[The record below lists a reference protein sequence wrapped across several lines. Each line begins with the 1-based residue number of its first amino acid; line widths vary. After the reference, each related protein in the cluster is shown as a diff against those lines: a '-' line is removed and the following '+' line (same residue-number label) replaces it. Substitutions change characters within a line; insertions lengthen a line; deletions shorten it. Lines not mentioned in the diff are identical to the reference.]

1 MLAEMQEQ
9 AARRHQEIMDILS
22 SKQAALPPG
31 TTLNDLRRSSS
42 SLSLL
47 PPSPQIFSG
56 RDNEQQQM
64 IATIQK
70 NTAARIAIL
79 GPGGIGKTSLA
90 LSVLHD
96 HNIVDIFG
104 IRRYFISCDAA
115 ITSDGLI
122 TIVAKYFNLEE
133 KAKPSNAIIH
143 YLNSS
148 TEPALMLLDNFETP
162 WEIPEQR
169 SKVEHFLSLLANI
182 THLSIVL
189 TMRGVERPSKIRWT
203 RPFLPP
209 LQPLTNDAAEEIF
222 RDIADIS
229 NDDPDLLELL
239 KLTDNLPLAVTL
251 MAHLAESETC
261 TGVLVRWKQENT
273 LLLSDGMDKLSSL
286 EKSLSISISSPRM
299 TATPYALELLS
310 LLSLLPDGISEATLL
325 QMNLPFD
332 NVVKCRFIL
341 VSTSLAHVD
350 NRGRVK
356 ALTPIREYI
365 RTHHPPQNES
375 LQSLNAHVHQILDV
389 WTGYYELSSKYQMD
403 AIWNELGNI
412 YSILSYNL
420 HIVQDFSKDEYR
432 TVKLMISLLQ
442 FMNRTAMVA
451 IDFVVSLRSVIK
463 QLGNDKLLQGQLLFC
478 LSIVSGGYTSFGDA
492 RKDLEDAYSCFESL
506 GALNEQVMVII
517 SLSVIAEDSI
527 KAKYMARK
535 AVSLAKS
542 CSLELNVQ
550 IQAFIRLSEALMLCG
565 YVNDALHIL
574 NKPETLEGLKRLAFS
589 AIMLSKYL
597 MHLV

>member
-9 AARRHQEIMDILS
+9 ASCRHQEIMDLLS
-22 SKQAALPPG
+22 SKQATLPPG
-31 TTLNDLRRSSS
+31 TTLSDLRRSSS

-56 RDNEQQQM
+56 RNREQQQM
-64 IATIQK
+64 ITTIQK
-70 NTAARIAIL
+70 DTAARIAIL

-96 HNIVDIFG
+96 YNIVEMFG
-104 IRRYFISCDAA
+104 TRRYFISCDAA
-115 ITSDGLI
+115 ITSN
-122 TIVAKYFNLEE
+122 K
-133 KAKPSNAIIH
+133 
-143 YLNSS
+143 
-148 TEPALMLLDNFETP
+148 PALMVLDNFETP

-182 THLSIVL
+182 THLSIML

-229 NDDPDLLELL
+229 DDDPDLLELL

-261 TGVLVRWKQENT
+261 TGVLVRWKKENT

-286 EKSLSISISSPRM
+286 EKSLSISISCPRM
-299 TATPYALELLS
+299 TATPHALELLS
-310 LLSLLPDGISEATLL
+310 LLSLLPDGISEATLF

-341 VSTSLAHVD
+341 VSTSLAYVD

-365 RTHHPPQNES
+365 RIHHPPQHEL

-389 WTGYYELSSKYQMD
+389 WTGYYEPSSKYQMD
-403 AIWNELGNI
+403 AIWNEI
-412 YSILSYNL
+412 
-420 HIVQDFSKDEYR
+420 FRK
-432 TVKLMISLLQ
+432 
-442 FMNRTAMVA
+442 MNTER
-451 IDFVVSLRSVIK
+451 
-463 QLGNDKLLQGQLLFC
+463 
-478 LSIVSGGYTSFGDA
+478 
-492 RKDLEDAYSCFESL
+492 
-506 GALNEQVMVII
+506 
-517 SLSVIAEDSI
+517 
-527 KAKYMARK
+527 
-535 AVSLAKS
+535 
-542 CSLELNVQ
+542 
-550 IQAFIRLSEALMLCG
+550 
-565 YVNDALHIL
+565 
-574 NKPETLEGLKRLAFS
+574 
-589 AIMLSKYL
+589 
-597 MHLV
+597 